1 MKTLITSILQDCTFS
16 PKFEEHVKNL
26 NDMHRHLTVHY
37 GYAENYGKNK
47 TDNSTD
53 ILREGFECLKEYC
66 RDNNTS
72 LVELFEKFD
81 ADGSMSVS
89 LQEFQDGLKVSFSVV
104 DKMSINPTYNC
115 LIKYK
120 IVGFIFPL

>member
-1 MKTLITSILQDCTFS
+1 M
-16 PKFEEHVKNL
+16 KNL

-37 GYAENYGKNK
+37 GYAENYGKTK
-47 TDNSTD
+47 TDNSQD

-66 RDNNTS
+66 RDNNVS

-89 LQEFQDGLKVSFSVV
+89 LQEFQDGLKVSIRLDDNQGRNNPFISFYTELICPMSNTELSFQNKNM
-104 DKMSINPTYNC
+104 KM
-115 LIKYK
+115 
-120 IVGFIFPL
+120 